1 MQGPFLGL
9 RRAEQFLR
17 TVMVGIH
24 FGVYY
29 TSTKRSSLECVKK
42 PFKIFS
48 LNIYISIAFILKNK

>member
-1 MQGPFLGL
+1 MGL

-24 FGVYY
+24 FGVSY
-29 TSTKRSSLECVKK
+29 TSAKRRSSLECVNK

-48 LNIYISIAFILKNK
+48 LNGYISIAFILKDKQW